1 MPTLFVRLPNHLGDT
16 CMCLPAL
23 ELLARAGHALALV
36 GKPWA
41 AALLEA
47 YDRPVL
53 APRGPWIERIDALRV
68 ARVAARAEQAVLFT
82 NSIGSALEFRL
93 AGFACAGYATEARR
107 WLLARAIA
115 VPAAWTRAM
124 HTVEYYFE
132 LARRFANVE
141 AQPPAQLSLRLTA
154 AAQAR
159 ARALLAAA
167 GVDGPY
173 TMLCPAAVGIH
184 HGRVKA
190 WTEFPRLCAE
200 LVAHGVRV
208 VACPGPGERDVVAAA
223 LPGGTILPET
233 DVATFA
239 ALLQGAQLVVAN
251 DSGPSHVAAAVG
263 APLIAIFGVTDPVRT
278 RPWTPDADLVGGQDT
293 WPPFDAVWERVRA
306 RLALALAVP
315 S

>member
-23 ELLARAGHALALV
+23 DLLAGAGYPLELV

-41 AALLEA
+41 TALFEA
-47 YDRPVL
+47 YGWPVV
-53 APRGPWIERIDALRV
+53 APRGSWIERIDALRV
-68 ARVAARAEQAVLFT
+68 ARLAQRAEQAIVFT

-93 AGFACAGYATEARR
+93 AGFACTGYATEARR

-115 VPAAWTRAM
+115 VPEAWARDM

-132 LARRFANVE
+132 LARRFANVDARVPE
-141 AQPPAQLSLRLTA
+141 RLSLRLTP

-173 TMLCPAAVGIH
+173 TVLCPAAVGIH
-184 HGRVKA
+184 RGRPKA
-190 WTEFPRLCAE
+190 WTGYPQLCAE
-200 LVAHGVRV
+200 LIAHGVRV
-208 VACPGPGERDVVAAA
+208 VACPGPGEREVVAAA

-239 ALLQGAQLVVAN
+239 ALLSGARLVVAN

-263 APLIAIFGVTDPVRT
+263 APLVAIFGVTDPART
-278 RPWTPDADLVGGQDT
+278 RPWTPDAALVGGPNR
-293 WPPFDAVWERVRA
+293 WPRFDAVWERVGA
-306 RLALALAVP
+306 RLGLALGVP

>member
-1 MPTLFVRLPNHLGDT
+1 
-16 CMCLPAL
+16 MCLPAL
-23 ELLARAGHALALV
+23 DLLAGAGYPLELV

-41 AALLEA
+41 TALFEA
-47 YDRPVL
+47 YGWPVV
-53 APRGPWIERIDALRV
+53 APRGSWIERIDALRV
-68 ARVAARAEQAVLFT
+68 ARIAQRAEQAIVFT

-115 VPAAWTRAM
+115 VPEAWSRDM

-132 LARRFANVE
+132 LARRFANVDARVPE
-141 AQPPAQLSLRLTA
+141 RLSLRLTP

-173 TMLCPAAVGIH
+173 TVLCPAAVGIH
-184 HGRVKA
+184 RGRPKA
-190 WTEFPRLCAE
+190 WTGYPQLCAE
-200 LVAHGVRV
+200 LIAHGVRV
-208 VACPGPGERDVVAAA
+208 VACPGPGEREVVAAA

-239 ALLQGAQLVVAN
+239 ALLSGARLVVAN

-263 APLIAIFGVTDPVRT
+263 APLVAIFGVTDPART
-278 RPWTPDADLVGGQDT
+278 RPWTPDAELVGGPNG
-293 WPPFDAVWERVRA
+293 WPRFDAVWERVGA
-306 RLALALAVP
+306 RLGLALGVP

>member
-1 MPTLFVRLPNHLGDT
+1 
-16 CMCLPAL
+16 MCLPAL
-23 ELLARAGHALALV
+23 DLLAGAGYPLELV

-41 AALLEA
+41 TALFEA
-47 YDRPVL
+47 YGWPVV
-53 APRGPWIERIDALRV
+53 APRGSWIERIDALRV
-68 ARVAARAEQAVLFT
+68 ARIAQRAEQAIVFT

-115 VPAAWTRAM
+115 VPEAWSRDM

-132 LARRFANVE
+132 LARRFANVDARVPE
-141 AQPPAQLSLRLTA
+141 RLSLRLTP

-173 TMLCPAAVGIH
+173 TVLCPAAVGIH
-184 HGRVKA
+184 RGRPKA
-190 WTEFPRLCAE
+190 WTGYPQLCAE
-200 LVAHGVRV
+200 LIAHGVRV
-208 VACPGPGERDVVAAA
+208 VACPGPGEREVVAAA

-239 ALLQGAQLVVAN
+239 ALLSGARLVVAN

-263 APLIAIFGVTDPVRT
+263 APLVAIFGVTEPART
-278 RPWTPDADLVGGQDT
+278 RPWTPDAELVGGPNG
-293 WPPFDAVWERVRA
+293 WPRFDAVWERVGA
-306 RLALALAVP
+306 RLGLALGVP

>member
-1 MPTLFVRLPNHLGDT
+1 MPTVFVRLPNHLGDA

-23 ELLARAGHALALV
+23 ELLARGGHALALV

-41 AALLEA
+41 PTLFEA
-47 YDRPVL
+47 YDWPVL
-53 APRGPWIERIDALRV
+53 APRGSWLERIDALRV
-68 ARVAARAEQAVLFT
+68 ARIALRAERAVLFT

-107 WLLARAIA
+107 WLLANAIA
-115 VPAAWTRAM
+115 VPAAWTRDM

-132 LARRFANVE
+132 LARRSANVE
-141 AQPPAQLSLRLTA
+141 AQVPERLSLRLTP

-159 ARALLAAA
+159 ARALLATA

-173 TMLCPAAVGIH
+173 TVLCPAAAGIH

-190 WTEFPRLCAE
+190 WTGYPELCAE
-200 LVAHGVRV
+200 LIAHGVRV
-208 VACPGPGERDVVAAA
+208 VACPGPGEREVVAAA

-239 ALLQGAQLVVAN
+239 ALLRGAQLVVAN

-278 RPWTPDADLVGGQDT
+278 RPWTPDADLVGGRHG
-293 WPPFDAVWERVRA
+293 WPEFGAVWERVRT
-306 RLALALAVP
+306 RLARAVGVP